1 MPTKVNNAWQTSPQD
16 RQHRALSSLLG
27 EAMARYFITNVMV
40 SDLMFMFFLLS
51 LSDRV
56 FALQISIEGFSK

>member
-1 MPTKVNNAWQTSPQD
+1 MPTKVNNAWQTNLQD
-16 RQHRALSSLLG
+16 RQYRALSSLPSK
-27 EAMARYFITNVMV
+27 AMARYFITNVML